1 MRWWTL
7 LLVAVTA
14 CGPAVRSRGTRVRT
28 MTTVPSG
35 KTLAVYRAET
45 FATESRDVPEAVVVQ
60 GMRASS
66 MFFDEDIRALAP
78 DIAGGLAKLE
88 QDERIVVET
97 NDTAIHFFIANH
109 ELQVVGFRQGQEI
122 TRHASPIPA
131 PAVKTE
137 LASEPHAEP
146 KPVLPP
152 EAADRAPPPPAPPPV
167 VVSTPQPALPP
178 PATKPAPPP
187 KPVVKA
193 KPPPGRRLTEQEIR
207 KKLDELHHLHS
218 KSLITDDEYHQ
229 KRKALLDQL

>member
-7 LLVAVTA
+7 LLVAVIA
-14 CGPAVRSRGTRVRT
+14 CGPAVRSTGTRVRT
-28 MTTVPSG
+28 LTTAPSG
-35 KTLAVYRAET
+35 KTLALYRAET

-66 MFFDEDIRALAP
+66 MFFEEDIRALAP
-78 DIAGGLAKLE
+78 GIAGGLAKLE

-97 NDTAIHFFIANH
+97 NDTAIHFFIANN
-109 ELQVVGFRQGQEI
+109 ELQVVGFRQGQELS
-122 TRHASPIPA
+122 RHASPIPA

-137 LASEPHAEP
+137 LASQPHAKS

-152 EAADRAPPPPAPPPV
+152 EAADRAPPPPEPPPV
-167 VVSTPQPALPP
+167 VVATPQPAPP

-207 KKLDELHHLHS
+207 KKLDELDHLHS
-218 KSLITDDEYHQ
+218 KGLITDDEYHQ
-229 KRKALLDQL
+229 KRKTLLDQL